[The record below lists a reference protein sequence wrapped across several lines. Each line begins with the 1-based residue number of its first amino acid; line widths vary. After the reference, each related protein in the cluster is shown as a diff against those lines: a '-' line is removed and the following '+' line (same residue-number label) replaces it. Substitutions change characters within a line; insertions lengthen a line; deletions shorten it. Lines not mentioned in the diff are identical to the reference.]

1 MASLPGTKSDV
12 FFGLTDEL
20 PDWRKE
26 PLNLDDDS
34 ITLEEEG
41 IPSAGLI
48 AQLGFDPRE
57 LCKRVAAREAAK
69 AKCEA
74 AAKQQK

>member
-1 MASLPGTKSDV
+1 MASLPGTKSDIY
-12 FFGLTDEL
+12 FGFTDEL

-26 PLNLDDDS
+26 PLNLDDDN

-48 AQLGFDPRE
+48 ARLGFDPRK
-57 LCKRVAAREAAK
+57 LRQLIAAGRAA
-69 AKCEA
+69 E
-74 AAKQQK
+74 AKQAAQP

>member
-1 MASLPGTKSDV
+1 MPSLPGTKSEI
-12 FFGLTDEL
+12 FFGFTDEL

-26 PLNLDDDS
+26 PPNLDDDN

-48 AQLGFDPRE
+48 ARLGFDPRVV
-57 LCKRVAAREAAK
+57 CARQRAKREA
-69 AKCEA
+69 E
-74 AAKQQK
+74 AKQS

>member
-1 MASLPGTKSDV
+1 MASLPGTKSDIY
-12 FFGLTDEL
+12 FGFTDEL

-26 PLNLDDDS
+26 PPNLDDDN

-48 AQLGFDPRE
+48 ARLGFDPRE
-57 LCKRVAAREAAK
+57 LSQRVAARKAAATAAK
-69 AKCEA
+69 NAS
-74 AAKQQK
+74 QP

>member
-1 MASLPGTKSDV
+1 MASLPGTKSDIY
-12 FFGLTDEL
+12 FGFTDEL

-26 PLNLDDDS
+26 PLNLDDDN

-48 AQLGFDPRE
+48 ARLGFDPRVVA
-57 LCKRVAAREAAK
+57 KRVLAERAA
-69 AKCEA
+69 A
-74 AAKQQK
+74 AAKNSSQP